1 MRAFVFPPLRRA
13 AQRGAI
19 AIVALITLP
28 ILFGFGALVVD
39 LARLFVYKTE
49 IQNAMDSCALA
60 ATSPLTGVNDPNIFD
75 VARAHGLATM
85 DLSRNGVAT
94 RTAQTVNRLHFQKDN
109 FVLADVAVEFS
120 TALSGQPWIAATSAS
135 FAGITP
141 ATAKY
146 VRCTYHDDG
155 NTLFLKPLLS
165 VFVGG
170 VSSTA
175 NVSADA
181 VAKLGHAQSTC
192 AFPVALCIVPGSTAT
207 TSPPWGLVVGAR
219 KVSVNNPSSGYGTGN
234 YGWLDFTPPAG
245 GASELRS
252 LITGNG
258 SCSVVVGATVGQPG
272 VVSTLESAWNSR
284 YGVYKNP
291 LNATTA
297 PPDFTGYSY
306 PTGSNNYANYVT
318 RLASRASFAPPG
330 GAPGSITVLTSAQ
343 HAALGQKRRVV
354 TAAMVNCSVWNTSPS
369 TNPPV
374 LDFGCILLLAPVK
387 DGGPPA
393 QWLQTSNTLDIEYL
407 GLATAVNTP
416 CASSGLGGGT
426 YGPLVPV
433 LAK

>member
-1 MRAFVFPPLRRA
+1 MRAFVPTSLRRA

-19 AIVALITLP
+19 AILALMSLP

-49 IQNAMDSCALA
+49 IQNAMDGCALA

-75 VARAHGLATM
+75 VARAHALATM
-85 DLSRNGVAT
+85 DIARNGVAT

-109 FVLADVAVEFS
+109 FVLADVTVEFS
-120 TALSGQPWIAATSAS
+120 TALSGQPWIAATSTS
-135 FAGITP
+135 FGGITP
-141 ATAKY
+141 ATAKF

-155 NTLFLKPLLS
+155 NALFFKPLLS
-165 VFVGG
+165 TFVSG

-175 NVSADA
+175 SVSADA

-192 AFPVALCIVPGSTAT
+192 AFPVALCIVPGATAT

-219 KVSVNNPSSGYGTGN
+219 KVSVNNPGSGYGTGN

-245 GASELRS
+245 GASELRA

-258 SCSVVVGATVGQPG
+258 SCNVVVGATVGQPG

-284 YGVYKNP
+284 FGIYKNP
-291 LNATTA
+291 LNSTTA

-318 RLASRASFAPPG
+318 RLASRASFKPPG
-330 GAPGSITVLTSAQ
+330 GAPSSITVLTSAQ
-343 HAALGQKRRVV
+343 HASLGQKRRVA
-354 TAAMVNCSVWNTSPS
+354 TAAMVNCSVWNSS
-369 TNPPV
+369 GSANPPV

-407 GLATAVNTP
+407 GLASAVNTP
-416 CASSGLGGGT
+416 CASSGLAGGT